1 MAGAQ
6 SVTNRRIAEFKS
18 TRHSRD
24 SGLLPKGGSFHAR
37 PSPTRARRCV
47 GPKRAKLL
55 DGQKVVANLDGVL
68 DSLSDPVLVWED
80 AP

>member
-1 MAGAQ
+1 MAEG
-6 SVTNRRIAEFKS
+6 N
-18 TRHSRD
+18 
-24 SGLLPKGGSFHAR
+24 KGTEWR
-37 PSPTRARRCV
+37 P
-47 GPKRAKLL
+47 AKLL